1 MESRLFLG
9 ASVLY
14 HFDAMPFTPFPRSRR
29 PWDALPRRARLQFLE
44 AVFFTFSGVGFL
56 LDLANPTPG
65 RTAHILFLVFTGG
78 AIGIAYGICF
88 MLSPRLI
95 PVLVALHVVLA
106 IVVPPHLG
114 SLAVDWAR
122 VASTAAGVDLI
133 GCLLNIVLGY
143 VFFVRFIRNEGQRYV
158 RVQTEMELAHDI
170 HRRLVPPI
178 TVSTPRLEFFGLSVP
193 SGEMGGDL
201 VDLVQDGNKWI
212 GYLADVSGHGV
223 PSGIMMAMVKSA
235 ARMRLIASAAP
246 CVLLEDLNRVISE
259 LKAGDNTFVT
269 FAFLTSGTADD
280 FHFATAGH
288 LPILHF
294 RSATGSVSEL
304 STPNPPLGIFEAR
317 KFTSSRAECSG
328 GDIAVLLTDG
338 LTEVMDER
346 GEEYGLERIKRL
358 ITERAAEP
366 LEVICEALLT
376 EARQFGKQTDDQ
388 SVLLMRWNH
397 ASRSD
402 AASLGRP

>member
-1 MESRLFLG
+1 
-9 ASVLY
+9 
-14 HFDAMPFTPFPRSRR
+14 
-29 PWDALPRRARLQFLE
+29 LQFLE

-88 MLSPRLI
+88 MLAPRLM

-106 IVVPPHLG
+106 IVVTPHLG

-143 VFFVRFIRNEGQRYV
+143 VFFVRFIRSEGQRYV
-158 RVQTEMELAHDI
+158 RVQTEMVLAHDI

-178 TVSTPRLEFFGLSVP
+178 AVSSGHHEFYGLSVP

-201 VDLVQDGNKWI
+201 VDLVQKGNKWT

-235 ARMRLIASAAP
+235 ARMRLIPSAAP
-246 CVLLEDLNRVISE
+246 HVVLEDLNRVISE

-269 FAFLTSGTADD
+269 LAFLTSGTADD

-294 RSATGSVSEL
+294 HSATGSVSEL

-317 KFTSSRAECSG
+317 EFSSSRVECSG

-338 LTEVMDER
+338 LTEVINER
-346 GEEYGLERIKRL
+346 EEEYGLERIKQL
-358 ITERAAEP
+358 ITERAAQP

-388 SVLLMRWNH
+388 SVLLIRWCP
-397 ASRSD
+397 SS
-402 AASLGRP
+402 